1 MKNKGNSPEN
11 YIFVPGTE
19 LYTISLY
26 RKEIKKTCPVCKGKK
41 KLTFPEVKQSYTCP
55 HCNGWGYKIENEPEK
70 WHLEDYTKI
79 LTQINIRR
87 ENKTEE
93 IPKKYSI
100 KRENK
105 KEEIVYFFGCNG
117 YKLENVFLSRT
128 EALREVERRNKKLQQ
143 IQDEKEALE
152 VYGN

>member
-26 RKEIKKTCPVCKGKK
+26 RKQIKETCPVCKGKK
-41 KLTFPEVKQSYTCP
+41 KLTFPEVKRSYICP
-55 HCNGWGYKIENEPEK
+55 HCNGWGYKIENEPER

-79 LTQINIRR
+79 LTQISIR
-87 ENKTEE
+87 
-93 IPKKYSI
+93 
-100 KRENK
+100 RENK

-117 YKLENVFLSRT
+117 YKSENIFLTRT
-128 EALREVERRNKKLQQ
+128 EALKEVEKRNKKLQQ

>member
-41 KLTFPEVKQSYTCP
+41 KLTFPEVKQSYICP
-55 HCNGWGYKIENEPEK
+55 HCSGWGYKMENEPER
-70 WHLEDYTKI
+70 WHLENYTKI
-79 LTQINIRR
+79 LTQID
-87 ENKTEE
+87 
-93 IPKKYSI
+93 I

-105 KEEIVYFFGCNG
+105 KEEIIYFFSCNG
-117 YKLENVFLSRT
+117 YKQENVFLT
-128 EALREVERRNKKLQQ
+128 KAEALKEVEKRNRKLQL
-143 IQDEKEALE
+143 IQEEKEALE
-152 VYGN
+152 AYHN